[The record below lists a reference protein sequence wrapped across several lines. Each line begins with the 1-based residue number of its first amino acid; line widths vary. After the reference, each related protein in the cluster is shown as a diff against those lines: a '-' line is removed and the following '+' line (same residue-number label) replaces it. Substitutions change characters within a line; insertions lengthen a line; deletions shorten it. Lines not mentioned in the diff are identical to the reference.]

1 MSFFTLS
8 TSIILIA
15 IILFSSFTI
24 NSFAQWTIPTMID
37 SLKNQNL
44 RFLLY
49 DNTNSNLT
57 IHYPSEWT
65 YLENSANEVEF
76 YPPNED
82 GNEMIKLS
90 VTPLN
95 SNSNPT
101 TIKSIIDATLT
112 DKSKKLADFELREL
126 TVVPNPQQIP
136 MQKLVYSYTN
146 SNNTKVMQ
154 LDVGIID
161 NNKLYLLSLIS
172 NPINYYE
179 RIPLFEL
186 MLSSLTKNIQQKS
199 LSKYSTELLNP
210 VSENIKPMGDE
221 NAKVTIVE
229 FADYRCPFCHK
240 FHTETL
246 DKIKTNFI
254 NTGNVKYLFRDFV
267 VNDRGEYKGSTQA
280 AIASHCA
287 SEQGKYWEYS
297 KEIYNNFKPE
307 PQQWINID
315 SLVTFANNVQI
326 PDIDKFKSCIESG
339 KYQNIINENSVI
351 AKGLGLTGTPA
362 FVILKDGKIE
372 TILPG
377 ALPYEEF
384 EKNLNRLL

>member
-1 MSFFTLS
+1 MSFLTLS

-24 NSFAQWTIPTMID
+24 SSFAQWTIPTMID

-49 DNTNSNLT
+49 DNTNANLT
-57 IHYPSEWT
+57 IHYPSDWT
-65 YLENSANEVEF
+65 YHESSANEVEF
-76 YPPNED
+76 YPSTRD

-95 SNSNPT
+95 SNAT

-112 DKSKKLADFELREL
+112 DKSKKLADFDLREL
-126 TVVPNPQQIP
+126 SIVPNQQQKP

-154 LDVGIID
+154 LDVGLID

-186 MLSSLTKNIQQKS
+186 MLSSLTNNIQQKS

-210 VSENIKPMGDE
+210 VSENIKPMGEE
-221 NAKVTIVE
+221 NAKITIVE

-287 SEQGKYWEYS
+287 AEQGKYWEYS

-372 TILPG
+372 TVMPG

>member
-15 IILFSSFTI
+15 IILFSSVTI

-49 DNTNSNLT
+49 DNANSNLT
-57 IHYPSEWT
+57 IHYPSDWK
-65 YLENSANEVEF
+65 YLESSANEVEF
-76 YPPNED
+76 HPSNGD

-95 SNSNPT
+95 SNPT
-101 TIKSIIDATLT
+101 TIKPIIDATLT
-112 DKSKKLADFELREL
+112 DKSKKLADFDLREL
-126 TVVPNPQQIP
+126 SIVPNPQQNQ

-154 LDVGIID
+154 LDVGMID
-161 NNKLYLLSLIS
+161 NNKLYLISLIS

-199 LSKYSTELLNP
+199 VSKYSTELLNP

-221 NAKVTIVE
+221 NAKITLVE
-229 FADYRCPFCHK
+229 FADYR
-240 FHTETL
+240 
-246 DKIKTNFI
+246 
-254 NTGNVKYLFRDFV
+254 
-267 VNDRGEYKGSTQA
+267 
-280 AIASHCA
+280 
-287 SEQGKYWEYS
+287 
-297 KEIYNNFKPE
+297 
-307 PQQWINID
+307 
-315 SLVTFANNVQI
+315 
-326 PDIDKFKSCIESG
+326 
-339 KYQNIINENSVI
+339 
-351 AKGLGLTGTPA
+351 
-362 FVILKDGKIE
+362 
-372 TILPG
+372 
-377 ALPYEEF
+377 
-384 EKNLNRLL
+384 

>member
-1 MSFFTLS
+1 MSFFTLP

-15 IILFSSFTI
+15 IILFSSITI
-24 NSFAQWTIPTMID
+24 NSFAQWTIPTMVD

-44 RFLLY
+44 KFLLY

-65 YLENSANEVEF
+65 YIENSANEVEF
-76 YPPNED
+76 HPPNGD
-82 GNEMIKLS
+82 GSELIKLS
-90 VTPLN
+90 VNPLD
-95 SNSNPT
+95 SNSP

-112 DKSKKLADFELREL
+112 DKSKKLADFELHESIA
-126 TVVPNPQQIP
+126 VPNPQQKP
-136 MQKLVYSYTN
+136 MHKLVYSYTN

-154 LDVGIID
+154 LDVGLID
-161 NNKLYLLSLIS
+161 NNKLYLVSLIS
-172 NPINYYE
+172 DPINYYE
-179 RIPLFEL
+179 RLPLFEL
-186 MLSSLTKNIQQKS
+186 MLSSLTNNIQQKS

-210 VSENIKPMGDE
+210 VSENIKPIGDE
-221 NAKVTIVE
+221 NAKITVVE

-254 NTGNVKYLFRDFV
+254 NTGDVKYLFRDFV
-267 VNDRGEYKGSTQA
+267 VNDRGEYKGSAQA

-307 PQQWINID
+307 PQQWINIE
-315 SLVTFANNVQI
+315 SLLTFANNVQI

-339 KYQNIINENSVI
+339 KYQNIINENRVL
-351 AKGLGLTGTPA
+351 GRELGLTGTPA

-372 TILPG
+372 NILSG

-384 EKNLNRLL
+384 EKNLNKLL